1 MKMKSI
7 SVLLTITKVADFQ
20 WKYTDVNWTQ
30 GMYRVIYIFCGCP
43 PLPSFNVSKVCIS
56 ASNLTL
62 ANIVPMS
69 SICFAKIPSQEYLT

>member
-1 MKMKSI
+1 MSTELKECVVSFI
-7 SVLLTITKVADFQ
+7 YFADA
-20 WKYTDVNWTQ
+20 
-30 GMYRVIYIFCGCP
+30 P